1 MTQQKSL
8 GQLLK
13 VVLTIWIAIFHNL
26 FAHTTIWSSY
36 KVSRG
41 LLRVLR
47 TINKLESQKHF
58 QKIAKKLA
66 AEHNN
71 NQQNHDFNKLD
82 SMNIHDNMNIFLTE
96 FIGKVLKKSF
106 YGSVLFEQ

>member
-1 MTQQKSL
+1 M
-8 GQLLK
+8 
-13 VVLTIWIAIFHNL
+13 
-26 FAHTTIWSSY
+26 
-36 KVSRG
+36 
-41 LLRVLR
+41 LR

-96 FIGKVLKKSF
+96 FIGKVLKNRSMDQCFLNNKHSGYKKVDPPKHRNVIRVTQF
-106 YGSVLFEQ
+106 LCKMLHF

>member
-1 MTQQKSL
+1 M
-8 GQLLK
+8 
-13 VVLTIWIAIFHNL
+13 
-26 FAHTTIWSSY
+26 
-36 KVSRG
+36 
-41 LLRVLR
+41 LR

-82 SMNIHDNMNIFLTE
+82 SMNIHDNMNIF
-96 FIGKVLKKSF
+96 FD
-106 YGSVLFEQ
+106 

>member
-1 MTQQKSL
+1 M
-8 GQLLK
+8 
-13 VVLTIWIAIFHNL
+13 
-26 FAHTTIWSSY
+26 
-36 KVSRG
+36 
-41 LLRVLR
+41 LR

-96 FIGKVLKKSF
+96 FIGKVLKNRSMDQCFLNNKHSGF
-106 YGSVLFEQ
+106 KKLDPPYYIKIYMI

>member
-1 MTQQKSL
+1 M
-8 GQLLK
+8 
-13 VVLTIWIAIFHNL
+13 
-26 FAHTTIWSSY
+26 
-36 KVSRG
+36 
-41 LLRVLR
+41 LR

-96 FIGKVLKKSF
+96 FIGKVLKNRSMDQCFLNNKHSGLRKPNLT
-106 YGSVLFEQ
+106 YT

>member
-1 MTQQKSL
+1 M
-8 GQLLK
+8 
-13 VVLTIWIAIFHNL
+13 
-26 FAHTTIWSSY
+26 
-36 KVSRG
+36 
-41 LLRVLR
+41 LR

-82 SMNIHDNMNIFLTE
+82 SMNIHDNMNIFSTE
-96 FIGKVLKKSF
+96 FIGKVLKNRSMDQCFLNNKHSGF
-106 YGSVLFEQ
+106 KKLDPPKYRNVIRVSQFLCKMLHF

>member
-1 MTQQKSL
+1 M
-8 GQLLK
+8 
-13 VVLTIWIAIFHNL
+13 
-26 FAHTTIWSSY
+26 
-36 KVSRG
+36 
-41 LLRVLR
+41 LR

-96 FIGKVLKKSF
+96 FIGKVLKNRSMDQCFLNNKHSGF
-106 YGSVLFEQ
+106 KKNFTLGVVRVSQFFCKMLHF

>member
-1 MTQQKSL
+1 M
-8 GQLLK
+8 
-13 VVLTIWIAIFHNL
+13 
-26 FAHTTIWSSY
+26 
-36 KVSRG
+36 
-41 LLRVLR
+41 LR
-47 TINKLESQKHF
+47 TINKLESQKHL

-96 FIGKVLKKSF
+96 FIGKVLKNRSMDQCFLNNKHS
-106 YGSVLFEQ
+106 GCKKLEIAMLLG

>member
-1 MTQQKSL
+1 M
-8 GQLLK
+8 
-13 VVLTIWIAIFHNL
+13 
-26 FAHTTIWSSY
+26 
-36 KVSRG
+36 
-41 LLRVLR
+41 LR

-96 FIGKVLKKSF
+96 FIGKVLKNRSMDQCFLNNKHSGF
-106 YGSVLFEQ
+106 KKLDPPKYRNVIRVSQFL

>member
-1 MTQQKSL
+1 M
-8 GQLLK
+8 
-13 VVLTIWIAIFHNL
+13 
-26 FAHTTIWSSY
+26 
-36 KVSRG
+36 
-41 LLRVLR
+41 LR

-96 FIGKVLKKSF
+96 FIGKVLKNRSMDQCFLNNKHSGF
-106 YGSVLFEQ
+106 KKLDPPKYRNVIRVSQFLCKMLHF

>member
-1 MTQQKSL
+1 M
-8 GQLLK
+8 
-13 VVLTIWIAIFHNL
+13 
-26 FAHTTIWSSY
+26 
-36 KVSRG
+36 
-41 LLRVLR
+41 LR

-96 FIGKVLKKSF
+96 FIGKVLKNRSMDQCFLNNKHSGF
-106 YGSVLFEQ
+106 KKLDPPKYPNVSRVSQFLCKMLHF